1 MSEKNPAEAN
11 TSSGVASATTMAE
24 GATTSA
30 AETPVENDGGL
41 SSSGASQSAEI
52 NDRAAKVEGVSLDGA
67 RLIPVAQDEASS
79 NSYSMLEPRMKKVY
93 GAYYKELYY
102 TPERRI
108 LDPKVQEL
116 ISIAAS
122 LVAKCD
128 GCIDGHMKKALSLG
142 ATKEEIS
149 ETICIAAAINAAAMI
164 DLSDRTAARLG
175 LNHFPTQPPKKA
187 DG

>member
-1 MSEKNPAEAN
+1 MSEKNQADAAD
-11 TSSGVASATTMAE
+11 SSSGGVGVASITTTTAGE
-24 GATTSA
+24 NGANASA
-30 AETPVENDGGL
+30 P
-41 SSSGASQSAEI
+41 
-52 NDRAAKVEGVSLDGA
+52 AAQLHDVAADVEGVTLDQG
-67 RLIPVAQDEASS
+67 RLIPVAGDEAT

-128 GCIDGHMKKALSLG
+128 GCIDGHMKKALALG

-175 LNHFPTQPPKKA
+175 LNHFPSKPPTK
-187 DG
+187 G

>member
-1 MSEKNPAEAN
+1 MSENNPAEAA
-11 TSSGVASATTMAE
+11 SSVASATTTTAGANGANASTELHDTAADAE
-24 GATTSA
+24 G
-30 AETPVENDGGL
+30 V
-41 SSSGASQSAEI
+41 
-52 NDRAAKVEGVSLDGA
+52 KLDTG
-67 RLIPVAQDEASS
+67 RLIPVAEGEAT

-128 GCIDGHMKKALSLG
+128 GCIDGHMKKALALG

-175 LNHFPTQPPKKA
+175 LNHFPAKPNEKI
-187 DG
+187 

>member
-1 MSEKNPAEAN
+1 MSEKNPAEASK
-11 TSSGVASATTMAE
+11 SSSSGGVASATTTEATAGANGG
-24 GATTSA
+24 GATVAAAGELHDAA
-30 AETPVENDGGL
+30 AE
-41 SSSGASQSAEI
+41 
-52 NDRAAKVEGVSLDGA
+52 VEGVTLDKNQM
-67 RLIPVAQDEASS
+67 IPVARDEPS

-128 GCIDGHMKKALSLG
+128 GCLDGHMKKALDLG

-149 ETICIAAAINAAAMI
+149 ETICIAAAINAAAII
-164 DLSDRTAARLG
+164 DQTDRTAARLG
-175 LNHFPTQPPKKA
+175 LNHFPAKPAEKI
-187 DG
+187 

>member
-1 MSEKNPAEAN
+1 MSEKNPAEA
-11 TSSGVASATTMAE
+11 SSSSSTGIASATTTTATGANGANNAAAPVAELHDTAADAE
-24 GATTSA
+24 GVT
-30 AETPVENDGGL
+30 
-41 SSSGASQSAEI
+41 
-52 NDRAAKVEGVSLDGA
+52 LDKEQ
-67 RLIPVAQDEASS
+67 LIPVAEDEAT

-128 GCIDGHMKKALSLG
+128 GCIDGHMKKALALG
-142 ATKEEIS
+142 VTKEEIS

-175 LNHFPTQPPKKA
+175 LNHFPSKPGEK
-187 DG
+187 G

>member
-1 MSEKNPAEAN
+1 MEEKDSPEL
-11 TSSGVASATTMAE
+11 SRHVHTT
-24 GATTSA
+24 
-30 AETPVENDGGL
+30 
-41 SSSGASQSAEI
+41 GASSVAVAES
-52 NDRAAKVEGVSLDGA
+52 NGD
-67 RLIPVAQDEASS
+67 LIPTTADEPT

-102 TPERRI
+102 NPETRV

-116 ISIAAS
+116 ISLAAS

-128 GCIDGHMKKALSLG
+128 GCIDGHMKKALALG

-149 ETICIAAAINAAAMI
+149 ETICIAAAINGAAMI

-175 LNHFPTQPPKKA
+175 LNHFPSKPSVKP
-187 DG
+187 

>member
-1 MSEKNPAEAN
+1 MDEKR
-11 TSSGVASATTMAE
+11 SAE
-24 GATTSA
+24 GREMGMLRLRLQSKTQAIDPSA
-30 AETPVENDGGL
+30 
-41 SSSGASQSAEI
+41 SGDAPS
-52 NDRAAKVEGVSLDGA
+52 
-67 RLIPVAQDEASS
+67 
-79 NSYSMLEPRMKKVY
+79 SYSMLEPRMKRVY

-122 LVAKCD
+122 LVAKCE
-128 GCIDGHMKKALSLG
+128 GCIDGHMKKALELG

-175 LNHFPTQPPKKA
+175 LNHFPSKPGEKP
-187 DG
+187 

>member
-1 MSEKNPAEAN
+1 MSEKNQAEATN
-11 TSSGVASATTMAE
+11 DTGVVSATTTA
-24 GATTSA
+24 GANGANASA
-30 AETPVENDGGL
+30 APGL
-41 SSSGASQSAEI
+41 H
-52 NDRAAKVEGVSLDGA
+52 DAAADVEGVTLDNA
-67 RLIPVAQDEASS
+67 RLIPVAQDEAT

-128 GCIDGHMKKALSLG
+128 GCIDGHMKKALALG

-164 DLSDRTAARLG
+164 DLSDQTAARLG
-175 LNHFPTQPPKKA
+175 LNHFPSKPPAK
-187 DG
+187 G

>member
-1 MSEKNPAEAN
+1 MDEKTSAEAREA
-11 TSSGVASATTMAE
+11 GVATAPAVEET
-24 GATTSA
+24 GDLIPSA
-30 AETPVENDGGL
+30 AG
-41 SSSGASQSAEI
+41 
-52 NDRAAKVEGVSLDGA
+52 
-67 RLIPVAQDEASS
+67 EAPT
-79 NSYSMLEPRMKKVY
+79 SYSMLEPRMKRVY

-102 TPERRI
+102 TPERRV

-128 GCIDGHMKKALSLG
+128 GCIDGHMKKALELG

-175 LNHFPTQPPKKA
+175 LNHFPSKPTDKL
-187 DG
+187 

>member
-1 MSEKNPAEAN
+1 MEETKPAAAP
-11 TSSGVASATTMAE
+11 TADDASPIPMATTE
-24 GATTSA
+24 PTS
-30 AETPVENDGGL
+30 
-41 SSSGASQSAEI
+41 
-52 NDRAAKVEGVSLDGA
+52 
-67 RLIPVAQDEASS
+67 
-79 NSYSMLEPRMKKVY
+79 SYSMLEPRMKKVY

-122 LVAKCD
+122 LVAKCE
-128 GCIDGHMKKALSLG
+128 GCIDGHMSKALELG

-175 LNHFPTQPPKKA
+175 RRA
-187 DG
+187 

>member
-1 MSEKNPAEAN
+1 MSEKNPAEASG
-11 TSSGVASATTMAE
+11 SSSNSVASAQAGAE
-24 GATTSA
+24 NNGGA
-30 AETPVENDGGL
+30 PP
-41 SSSGASQSAEI
+41 SAEI
-52 NDRAAKVEGVSLDGA
+52 NDRVAKVEGVSLDGA
-67 RLIPVAQDEASS
+67 RLIPVAQDEAS

-175 LNHFPTQPPKKA
+175 LNHFPTTTKPNEKA
-187 DG
+187 